1 MFETWANDE
10 LFNLKLRHLSNYALN
25 PVLSLAV
32 PALTLAVHREK
43 LRIIGR
49 LEISEWLELN
59 AFQAFFLSFEAF

>member
-1 MFETWANDE
+1 
-10 LFNLKLRHLSNYALN
+10 LKLGHLSNYALN

-59 AFQAFFLSFEAF
+59 AFQAFFFIF